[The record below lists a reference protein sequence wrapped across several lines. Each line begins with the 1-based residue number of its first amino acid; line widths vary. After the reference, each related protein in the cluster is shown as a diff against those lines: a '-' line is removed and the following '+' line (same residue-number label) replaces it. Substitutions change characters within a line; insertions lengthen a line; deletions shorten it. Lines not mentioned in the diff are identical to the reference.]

1 MSKALIAVRS
11 SKLLHL
17 GGGLKD
23 QILRINNNGLIIGQS
38 LSLSLSHYISPSYSR
53 RRRRL
58 CLLFFQETKETD
70 REKKVKKKEEVR
82 FLPYYSPLS
91 QLSPFIPQTQ
101 IVTFQFEVLFGLDS
115 CENQTEL
122 TTGALCCIVA
132 SRPLVTTTKSSPP
145 RRGREDDDALLQ
157 WRTNFS
163 FSPAGYTR
171 DGLEQDLTDE
181 GQDGFALS
189 SSSCRHR
196 KSLEFRFQQSPRWD
210 STSSASGGNEQ
221 QQPCIVSNGVPTRP
235 TSSNPQCLNEENGS
249 DRDSTAIS
257 TSFRSLLSLPE
268 SSDPWETPS
277 KQPFN
282 LTHCSYSQVFCNP
295 VSDFG
300 NPEPDNTQQDSSTN
314 PDSSLVMSTRD
325 HQGSPVDEASP
336 NSNSN
341 HMLLDVERSNETEV
355 ENPKFEPDSPTH
367 QRCGV
372 CKKLLSQKSPWCSN
386 KILRSRDMPA
396 AGVFPCHHVYHIEC
410 LDKVTPTAQTR
421 DPLCPVCSN
430 TIGTMEQPLIA
441 PETLQMALRSL
452 RRSHTAAVRPE
463 TASNTSN
470 GNNQRRHSRRRSHKW
485 EKLSCCLNI
494 SFSSST

>member
-1 MSKALIAVRS
+1 LA
-11 SKLLHL
+11 
-17 GGGLKD
+17 
-23 QILRINNNGLIIGQS
+23 N
-38 LSLSLSHYISPSYSR
+38 LSHYISHIAVVVVVSVFSSFKKQKR
-53 RRRRL
+53 
-58 CLLFFQETKETD
+58 QT
-70 REKKVKKKEEVR
+70 EKKSFKKR
-82 FLPYYSPLS
+82 RSALFDYYSPLS
-91 QLSPFIPQTQ
+91 QLSPFIPPTQ
-101 IVTFQFEVLFGLDS
+101 IVTFHFEVLFGLDS
-115 CENQTEL
+115 FENQTEL
-122 TTGALCCIVA
+122 KTGALCCIVA
-132 SRPLVTTTKSSPP
+132 SRPLVTATKSSPP
-145 RRGREDDDALLQ
+145 RIGREDDALQ

-181 GQDGFALS
+181 GHDGYALS
-189 SSSCRHR
+189 SSSSSRQR
-196 KSLEFRFQQSPRWD
+196 KSLEFRFQQSPRWA
-210 STSSASGGNEQ
+210 SISSASGGNEQ
-221 QQPCIVSNGVPTRP
+221 QPCIVNNGVPPRP
-235 TSSNPQCLNEENGS
+235 ASSDPQFLNEENGS
-249 DRDSTAIS
+249 DRDGTAIS

-268 SSDPWETPS
+268 SSAPWETPS
-277 KQPFN
+277 KQPYN

-295 VSDFG
+295 VSDFE

-314 PDSSLVMSTRD
+314 PDSSLLMLSARN

-341 HMLLDVERSNETEV
+341 DMLLDVERSNETEV
-355 ENPKFEPDSPTH
+355 ENPNFEPESPTH

-396 AGVFPCHHVYHIEC
+396 AGVFPCHHIYHVEC

-470 GNNQRRHSRRRSHKW
+470 SNNQRRHSRRRSHKW

-494 SFSSST
+494 SFSSSS